1 MGATVSKSNQTVLV
15 DSLTSIVN
23 KVTTKYVNENSN
35 KVNSEQKMY
44 IDMSGS
50 NIYCD
55 ISATQLSDVNISI
68 LSTNKNDAEVK
79 MSNDIMAQIT
89 AALESKSDQS
99 ISGLNLGQMAVSIQD
114 QEIQQQI
121 RSMVSNSVD
130 STIKNVLSTQTDIS
144 QGIYF
149 KATNSNILSDVCD
162 FSQNNMIK
170 MFSQQAAQ
178 NMVTSAIDNKLVTVV
193 DDTVVA
199 ENKQS
204 LTGVSLLGLIGGG
217 VFGFIGLI
225 LILYI
230 IYTVIKKKQDK

>member
-23 KVTTKYVNENSN
+23 KVTTSYINENSS
-35 KVNSEQKMY
+35 KVSSDQKMY

-55 ISATQLSDVNISI
+55 IKSTQISDVNISI

-89 AALESKSDQS
+89 AALTNKSDQS
-99 ISGLNLGQMAVSIQD
+99 ISGLNLGQMAVNIQD
-114 QEIQQQI
+114 QNIQQQI
-121 RSMVSNSVD
+121 RSVVSNSVD
-130 STIKNVLSTQTDIS
+130 SAIKNVLSTQTDIS
-144 QGIYF
+144 QGIYY
-149 KATNSNILSDVCD
+149 KATNSNILNDVCD
-162 FSQNNMIK
+162 FSQSGMIT
-170 MFSQQAAQ
+170 MFAQQAAQ
-178 NMVTSAIDNKLVTVV
+178 NMVTSAIDNKIITVV
-193 DDTVVA
+193 DDTATA
-199 ENKQS
+199 ENKQA

-217 VFGFIGLI
+217 AFGFIGLL

-230 IYTVIKKKQDK
+230 IYTVVKKKQDK